1 MATLD
6 RRLLRVACRVQSAYY
21 SRRCE
26 RRNLDL
32 PEREWSDVCAA
43 YRRWQKALHRDW
55 PAAAG
60 RQRDAL
66 ATELEYFTNQ
76 LRNRTAVLRD
86 VVQRAP
92 PLLRELYADLTV
104 LADDFADLK
113 FDGPTVS
120 VTTEPIT
127 LEGIELG
134 RFRIRLEL
142 SRLDADMP
150 YSIEALEPNPA
161 ASNEDT
167 THPHVHGERLCPG
180 EGRSAIKAALAD
192 GRLLDFFVLVDRV
205 LHHYSRG
212 AGYVELSD
220 WFGTPCHDCDCTVGE
235 DEGVSCYGCEERL
248 CGDCYVVC
256 GGCSES
262 FCTGCIDRCGR
273 CEEYACSG
281 CLARCERCRRDVC
294 ESCREGE
301 VCETCREELLEEEEE
316 EDAEEEST
324 SSTDDATNRTEPAV

>member
-1 MATLD
+1 MVRTAH
-6 RRLLRVACRVQSAYY
+6 A
-21 SRRCE
+21 
-26 RRNLDL
+26 
-32 PEREWSDVCAA
+32 
-43 YRRWQKALHRDW
+43 RWQTARSHGW
-55 PAAAG
+55 QAATA
-60 RQRDAL
+60 QLQDQYVS
-66 ATELEYFTNQ
+66 ELECLTNQ
-76 LRNRTAVLRD
+76 LRNRIAVLQNSER
-86 VVQRAP
+86 RAP
-92 PLLRELYADLTV
+92 PALCELYADLTV
-104 LADDFADLK
+104 LAADYDDFTL
-113 FDGPTVS
+113 DGPVVC

-127 LEGIELG
+127 LEGIKLG
-134 RFRIRLEL
+134 PFRIGLDL
-142 SRLDADMP
+142 DHLDADVP

-161 ASNEDT
+161 ASNDET
-167 THPHVHGERLCPG
+167 THPHVHGSRLCAG
-180 EGRSAIKAALAD
+180 EGRAAINAALAD

-205 LHHYSRG
+205 LHNYSRG

-281 CLARCERCRRDVC
+281 CLARCERCRREVC

-301 VCETCREELLEEEEE
+301 LCETCREELLEEEEEEE

-324 SSTDDATNRTEPAV
+324 SSTDDATDRPKPAV